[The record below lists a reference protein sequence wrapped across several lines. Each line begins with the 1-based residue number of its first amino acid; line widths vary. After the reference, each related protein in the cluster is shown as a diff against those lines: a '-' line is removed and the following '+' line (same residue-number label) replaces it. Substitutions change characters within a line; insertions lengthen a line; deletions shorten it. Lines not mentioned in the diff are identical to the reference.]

1 MFMQKH
7 LLLIEKKVAS
17 MDTDKILLYSSVF
30 VMMGLSDAAI
40 PVLPELAAA
49 NHVYYGPI
57 ASSLLF
63 SSYFLGALITM
74 LPFGILADRY
84 GNTRF
89 IFLGL
94 FLTVMS
100 GLLIM
105 ISNDLWIL
113 SIARF
118 IEGSACGAFFP
129 AAFSM
134 LSNFNNRNRC
144 MGEFTF
150 LLNAGLASG
159 VGISGYLAKTD
170 IKSGILIFTIAS
182 VIVLILA
189 LPKLMHSKPL
199 IIKKSYKNIS
209 EDISVEVKKTISTL
223 FDNRFINV
231 WILSF
236 ILFGSTGILVAYY
249 PDYSMGVLTKAELG
263 AAIAGLYVTAM
274 FASLIV
280 GRTLIRYDTMI
291 RAGMVISA
299 IGALLAIQHPMS
311 GFIILGAGSGIA
323 MVGLPI
329 AASHM
334 DTDRG
339 LAMGLFNTCTY
350 GGLALAPLIAGLFIG
365 RFSFELIFFVSAL
378 ILGASIL
385 LQKNR

>member
-1 MFMQKH
+1 
-7 LLLIEKKVAS
+7 

-134 LSNFNNRNRC
+134 LSNLNNRNRC

-159 VGISGYLAKTD
+159 VAISGYLAKTD

-182 VIVLILA
+182 GIVLILA

-199 IIKKSYKNIS
+199 ITKKPHKNII
-209 EDISVEVKKTISTL
+209 EDISIEVKKTISTL
-223 FDNRFINV
+223 FDNRFISV

-236 ILFGSTGILVAYY
+236 VLFGSTGILVAYY

-291 RAGMVISA
+291 RAGMVISS
-299 IGALLAIQHPMS
+299 IGALLAIHHPMS

-365 RFSFELIFFVSAL
+365 RFSFDLIFFVSAL

-385 LQKNR
+385 LRKNG